1 MNWNV
6 QAEVFHRDSDIIE
19 KLSYAAE
26 FETMSVKHNEK
37 KQLKE
42 LNAKVLF
49 KRPPRAGGW
58 KDKDKKADCLAQG
71 FLSQD
76 INQYSGLPFAL
87 TMEARDVAEKMGRVL
102 NGVHR
107 LRCQLTAAVQWI
119 PVLTQSLRLMHL
131 LDFTRGCRVDTL
143 SPH

>member
-1 MNWNV
+1 VNWNV

-102 NGVHR
+102 NGVHC
-107 LRCQLTAAVQWI
+107 LRCQLTAAASGSRY
-119 PVLTQSLRLMHL
+119 LLRAC
-131 LDFTRGCRVDTL
+131 G
-143 SPH
+143 